1 MDFDNIK
8 RISRK
13 VLLGTEKVLLT
24 PLSWGYGAGVWLR
37 NTAFNIGLLKEE
49 AFEVPVVSI
58 GNVTVGGTGK
68 TPHVEYIISRLGR
81 RYNIAVLSRGYKRRT
96 KGFVMASDNLT
107 PVDLGDE
114 PYQIY
119 HKFRGLIDVAVC
131 ENRCKGIEALL
142 KVNPDIDLILLD
154 DALQHRY
161 VKPKVNVVMIDYNR
175 PPFDDKLLPL
185 GQLREPADRILKC
198 DMVVVTKCPDDIK
211 PVDLRMFKE
220 HLELFKYQQLYF
232 SKIRYGAPEPVF
244 PIGNPELTSLN
255 WLDKD
260 DLLLGVAGI
269 ANPRPFTK
277 YLRQFGT
284 RLKVIHYD
292 DHHTYSRAD
301 FSYIFKMLKELE
313 GRRKYIITTE
323 KDAVRILNSPYFPP
337 TRRDQIYFIPIQ
349 ADFLNYEDRDFIYE
363 LQALISA
370 HDFKI
375 NSAF

>member
-13 VLLGTEKVLLT
+13 VLLGAEKVLLT
-24 PLSWGYGAGVWLR
+24 PLSWGYGAGVWMR
-37 NTAFNIGLLKEE
+37 NMAFNNGILKEQP
-49 AFEVPVVSI
+49 FDVPVVSI

-68 TPHVEYIISRLGR
+68 TPHVEYIVSRLAR
-81 RYNIAVLSRGYKRRT
+81 RYTIAVLSRGYKRRT
-96 KGFVMASDNLT
+96 KGFVMATDNLT

-114 PYQIY
+114 PYQIF

-131 ENRCKGIEALL
+131 ENRRKGIEMLM
-142 KVNPDIDLILLD
+142 KINPDIDLIILD
-154 DALQHRY
+154 DAFQHRY
-161 VKPKVNVVMIDYNR
+161 VKPKVNVLMIDYNR
-175 PPFDDKLLPL
+175 PPFEDKLLPL
-185 GQLREPADRILKC
+185 GQLREPTDRIVKC
-198 DMVVVTKCPDDIK
+198 DMVVVTKCPDDVK

-220 HLELFKYQQLYF
+220 HLELLKFQQLYF

-292 DHHTYSRAD
+292 DHHTYTRGD
-301 FSYIFKMLKELE
+301 FSYIFRMLKELE

-370 HDFKI
+370 QE
-375 NSAF
+375 